1 VLQHRIYEWE
11 PSIIQDEIDTVYSAF
26 VRKGV
31 FHDRMTLQALVLFF
45 QNDVEWLI
53 RPRMEYAVTERVK
66 LTTGLDILMGSI
78 SDADPDEE
86 PTPGQFHFVGF
97 FKNHSRIYTEIQY
110 SF

>member
-1 VLQHRIYEWE
+1 M
-11 PSIIQDEIDTVYSAF
+11 
-26 VRKGV
+26 
-31 FHDRMTLQALVLFF
+31 HDRMMVQALILFF

-66 LTTGLDILMGSI
+66 LSTGVDILRGNI
-78 SDADPDEE
+78 SDAKPGQE

-97 FKNHSRIYTEIQY
+97 FKNHSRVYFELQY